1 MKKIVLLLTA
11 CLLVS
16 TSVRVSAQEQ
26 EYRKFLFFKIKKN
39 STKKARKKSKYEKL
53 FAKKH
58 TKVEGLFTLHLMN
71 NRIYFEMPI
80 DLMGREMLIGSTIS
94 KISDNAHAVIGSK
107 PYSPLHVEFTK
118 TDSHVQLREV
128 NLGFIADKGLRKGDV
143 QANSR
148 IPSIIENSEILAYSP
163 DSTAVVFDMTKF
175 FVGNNKKMYPFDDVA
190 LIGRVKRREVF
201 KPQNSYPI
209 SVKAF
214 KDNVTITS
222 MLSYTYTLSLGNG
235 AVIAKDS
242 PFSAEMTRSI
252 VLLDKEPYRPRLADY
267 RIGIFNS
274 AREMLASGAKTSRYV
289 RYARR
294 WNLQPKD
301 TVAYRQG
308 RLVEPIKPIVFYMDN
323 TFPKQWVPYIKEG
336 VMQWNELF
344 QEIGFKNAIQVK
356 PFPTKEEDP
365 EFDPDNIKYSCIRY
379 APSNFQNAMGPSWV
393 DPRSG
398 EIITA
403 SVYVYHDVVKLLRRW
418 LFIQTAQADKNVRT
432 VNPPEKDLGD
442 ALRYVIAHEVGHC
455 LGFMHNMIASNSIAV
470 DSLRSP
476 EFTQKYGTT
485 HSIMDYARFNYVA
498 QPGDKERGVK
508 LTPPRFGV
516 YDRYLV
522 RWNYTPIF
530 EAKTIEDEAKIT
542 SKWITDAL
550 AQSDYYRYGKQ
561 QFTGILDPRS
571 QSEDL
576 GHNAVQASSYGIKNL
591 KYIAGNLDTWITT
604 DDDDFSFR
612 RNIYAGIID
621 QLFTYIRHVANNVG
635 GYKSNNVKSQDK
647 TPRYEPLS
655 KHRQREALNFLI
667 ALYDDLEWLDTAPV
681 LKKISVSG
689 SPKHFIQSILSRIMF
704 NLPMRVSRYENMS
717 AESYQSAETFKTIY
731 DFVWNS
737 KGGRAKNLSKDYAD
751 LQVSFLKNLTGIV
764 KATKRHPSGVSLRE
778 DFDKELS
785 TLLGAKLEHSDFCA
799 STQALS
805 SDVLGFEQVP
815 NDRYVQTRITKA
827 DIYAYIMQVK
837 GLVKQRIKN
846 TSGDTKAHYQVLLN
860 LIEADF

>member
-1 MKKIVLLLTA
+1 MKKILLLLTA
-11 CLLVS
+11 SLLVS
-16 TSVRVSAQEQ
+16 TSIRVSAQQ

-39 STKKARKKSKYEKL
+39 GSKKAKKQSKYERL

-58 TKVEGLFTLHLMN
+58 TKVEGLFTLHLMD

-80 DLMGREMLIGSTIS
+80 DLMEREMLIGSTIS

-107 PYSPLHVEFTK
+107 PYSPLHVAFTK

-128 NLGFIADKGLRKGDV
+128 NLGFISDKGLQKGTV

-148 IPSIIENSEILAYSP
+148 IPSIIENSKILAYSP
-163 DSTAVVFDMTKF
+163 DSTAVVFDMTNF

-190 LIGRVKRREVF
+190 LIGRVKRRESF

-235 AVIAKDS
+235 AVIAKDA

-274 AREMLASGAKTSRYV
+274 SREMLASEAQTSRYV

-294 WNLQPKD
+294 WDLQPKD

-308 RLVEPIKPIVFYMDN
+308 KLVEPIKPIVFYMDN

-344 QEIGFKNAIQVK
+344 ETIGFKNAVRVK

-418 LFIQTAQADKNVRT
+418 LFIQTAQADKNIRT

-455 LGFMHNMIASNSIAV
+455 LGFMHNMIASNSIPV
-470 DSLRSP
+470 ESLRSP

-516 YDRYLV
+516 YDKYLV

-530 EAKTIEDEAKIT
+530 DAKTIEDEAKIT
-542 SKWITDAL
+542 SKWITEAL
-550 AQSDYYRYGKQ
+550 AESDQYRYGKQ
-561 QFTGILDPRS
+561 QFVGILDPRS

-576 GHNAVQASSYGIKNL
+576 GDNAVKASNYGIKNL
-591 KYIAGNLDTWITT
+591 KYITKNLDTWITT

-621 QLFTYIRHVANNVG
+621 QLYTYVRHVANNVG
-635 GYKSNNVKSQDK
+635 GYKSNEVKSQDK
-647 TPRYEPLS
+647 MPRYAPLS
-655 KHRQREALNFLI
+655 KQRQRDALNFLI
-667 ALYDDLEWLDTAPV
+667 ALYDDLEWLDNAPV

-689 SPKHFIQSILSRIMF
+689 SPKHLMQSILARTMF
-704 NLPMRVSRYENMS
+704 NLPMRVSRYEEMS
-717 AESYQSAETFKTIY
+717 PDSYQSDEAFKTIY

-737 KGGRAKNLSKDYAD
+737 KGGKAKNLSKDYAD
-751 LQVSFLKNLTGIV
+751 LQVSFLKNLTDII
-764 KATKRHPSGVSLRE
+764 KSTRRHPSGVSLRE
-778 DFDKELS
+778 EFDKELNALVGLQ
-785 TLLGAKLEHSDFCA
+785 TQPSDFCV
-799 STQALS
+799 SSQALS
-805 SDVLGFEQVP
+805 SEVAGFEQVP
-815 NDRYVQTRITKA
+815 NDRYVQTRMTKA

-837 GLVKQRIKN
+837 ALLKQRVKT

>member
-1 MKKIVLLLTA
+1 MKKIVLLLVA
-11 CLLVS
+11 SLLVS
-16 TSVRVSAQEQ
+16 TGVRLSAQQ
-26 EYRKFLFFKIKKN
+26 EYRKFLFFKIKKK
-39 STKKARKKSKYEKL
+39 SSKKDSKKSKYEKL

-58 TKVEGLFTLHLMN
+58 TKVEGLFTLHLLN

-80 DLMGREMLIGSTIS
+80 DLMEREMLIGSTIS
-94 KISDNAHAVIGSK
+94 KISDNSHAVIGSK
-107 PYSPLHVEFTK
+107 PFSPLHVKFSK
-118 TDSHVQLREV
+118 TDTHVQLREV
-128 NLGFIADKGLRKGDV
+128 NLGFIADKGLKQKDI

-148 IPSIIENSEILAYSP
+148 IPSILENSEILAYTP

-209 SVKAF
+209 GVKAF

-222 MLSYTYTLSLGNG
+222 MLSYSYTLSLANG
-235 AVIAKDS
+235 AVIAKDR

-274 AREMLASGAKTSRYV
+274 AREMLASKAQTSRYV

-294 WNLQPKD
+294 WDIQPKD
-301 TVAYRQG
+301 TAAYRLG
-308 RLVEPIKPIVFYMDN
+308 KLVEPVKPIVFYMDN

-344 QEIGFKNAIQVK
+344 QEIGFKNVIQVK

-379 APSNFQNAMGPSWV
+379 APSNFQNAMGPYWV

-403 SVYVYHDVVKLLRRW
+403 SVYVYHDVVKLLRHW

-432 VNPPEKDLGD
+432 VNPSEKDLGD

-455 LGFMHNMIASNSIAV
+455 LGFMHNMIASNSIPV
-470 DSLRSP
+470 ESLRSP

-516 YDRYLV
+516 YDKYLV

-530 EAKTIEDEAKIT
+530 DAKTIEDEAKIT
-542 SKWITDAL
+542 SQWITDAL
-550 AQSDYYRYGKQ
+550 AKSDNYRYGKQ
-561 QFTGILDPRS
+561 QFVDILDPRS

-576 GHNAVQASSYGIKNL
+576 GDNAVKASDYGIKNL
-591 KYIAGNLDTWITT
+591 KYIAKNLDAWITT

-612 RNIYAGIID
+612 RSIYGGIID
-621 QLFTYIRHVANNVG
+621 QLFMYIRHVANNVG
-635 GYKSNNVKSQDK
+635 GYQSNEVKSQDK
-647 TPRYEPLS
+647 MPRYAPLS
-655 KHRQREALNFLI
+655 TERQREALNFLI
-667 ALYDDLEWLDTAPV
+667 ALYDDLEWLDNAPI
-681 LKKISVSG
+681 LKKIAVTG
-689 SPKHFIQSILSRIMF
+689 SPKHLIQSILSRIMF
-704 NLPMRVSRYENMS
+704 NLPMRVSRYEQMS
-717 AESYQSAETFKTIY
+717 AKSYQSAEAFKTIY

-737 KGGRAKNLSKDYAD
+737 KGGNAKNLSKDYAD
-751 LQVSFLKNLTGIV
+751 LQVSFVKNLTSIV
-764 KATKRHPSGVSLRE
+764 TSTKRHPSGVSLRD

-785 TLLGAKLEHSDFCA
+785 ALIGEKVLHSDLCA
-799 STQALS
+799 STETLS
-805 SDVLGFEQVP
+805 SEVAGFEQIP
-815 NDRYVQTRITKA
+815 YDSYVQTRITKA
-827 DIYAYIMQVK
+827 DIYAYLMQVK
-837 GLVKQRIKN
+837 ALLKQRVKT